1 MQRSRRVLST
11 WATLPV
17 KWLFPLCWSL
27 GWGAGTAE
35 MLAHPETTPY
45 NGVPGAAPPGYGWFM
60 LALWVL
66 GTAFVSAF
74 GWGLKRVIL
83 DGDVLV
89 VSNYLRRVR
98 VPLADVASVR
108 RSRFPHNGGVE
119 ITLAHPT
126 AFGRRVRFVAGGRYR
141 GIDGLVADL
150 ETRVRAAQSPPCA
163 GQVGHS
169 SAQCPAGMIGD
180 TSFSADGLHLPGVA
194 ALVAVRVGDLERAFV
209 EAAEHEWPERH
220 VPYAS
225 VDLLEADVLLTE
237 HVAHVHPRVVPA
249 HAAVAAHTAHLPVG
263 RVLERR
269 QACGVGSWRRGVP
282 ARRGGLA

>member
-169 SAQCPAGMIGD
+169 SAQAPANV
-180 TSFSADGLHLPGVA
+180 ALHLTSTPG
-194 ALVAVRVGDLERAFV
+194 GD
-209 EAAEHEWPERH
+209 
-220 VPYAS
+220 S
-225 VDLLEADVLLTE
+225 
-237 HVAHVHPRVVPA
+237 
-249 HAAVAAHTAHLPVG
+249 AAVQSIFGGANRAPTA
-263 RVLERR
+263 RK
-269 QACGVGSWRRGVP
+269 
-282 ARRGGLA
+282 